1 MAVQIEKIGN
11 AVQFTLNN
19 GVVAVHPLSTLY
31 VHSAEHSDSLDIKYL
46 ASRKTVY
53 SFLWSDVDNLSA
65 GDKEEMQVQITTLLN

>member
-46 ASRKTVY
+46 ASSKTVY

-65 GDKEEMQVQITTLLN
+65 VDKEELQVQIST